1 MPGVS
6 VQDQDPNMSDAMADF
21 IIDSIIVTKVRNGG
35 NESYMATD
43 LKEKFE
49 IHFSGKW
56 LVFITKNGY
65 QELSDWDVSD
75 GSTYIIVQH
84 GAHLF
89 LVMQTLQ
96 YPIG

>member
-6 VQDQDPNMSDAMADF
+6 IQDQDPDMSFAMVDF
-21 IIDSIIVTKVRNGG
+21 IIDAIIVTKVRNGG
-35 NESYMATD
+35 NASYMATD

-49 IHFSGKW
+49 IHFGGKW
-56 LVFITKNGY
+56 LVFITKDW
-65 QELSDWDVSD
+65 QSDWDFSD
-75 GSTYIIVQH
+75 GSSTYISVEH

-96 YPIG
+96 NPMG

>member
-35 NESYMATD
+35 NASYMATD

-49 IHFSGKW
+49 IHFGGKW
-56 LVFITKNGY
+56 LVFITKDW
-65 QELSDWDVSD
+65 ESDWDVSD
-75 GSTYIIVQH
+75 GSGTYIVVEH

-89 LVMQTLQ
+89 IVMQTLQ